1 MRTRQRPNGRRRA
14 KPQSEPTLSVQGAP
28 QILPS
33 HGPALAGGRLPTICR
48 VGGRLVQ
55 NAIGR
60 IETLASAPINPNGL
74 TPTWSAAL
82 AKSLS
87 SLPPFLSPPAPAAL
101 IQLPPPTSAVNWRGN

>member
-33 HGPALAGGRLPTICR
+33 HGPALAGGQLPTICR
-48 VGGRLVQ
+48 FGGRLVQ

-60 IETLASAPINPNGL
+60 IETLASAPINQVVSRRHMVSGAGEVFKLTGAIFVAAGL
-74 TPTWSAAL
+74 RPR
-82 AKSLS
+82 LS
-87 SLPPFLSPPAPAAL
+87 NYRRPPKP
-101 IQLPPPTSAVNWRGN
+101 